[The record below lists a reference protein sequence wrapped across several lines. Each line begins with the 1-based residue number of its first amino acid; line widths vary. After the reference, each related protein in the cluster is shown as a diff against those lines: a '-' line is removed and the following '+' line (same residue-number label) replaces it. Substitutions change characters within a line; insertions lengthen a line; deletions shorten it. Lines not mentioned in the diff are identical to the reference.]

1 MSYSRNRKILSY
13 QILLFGPI
21 GADFRHSLLVAVFA
35 GLLFFSGTQVGTNL
49 ALQNWGAT
57 NSWSLAALPLFIWM
71 GEILF
76 RSRVSEDLFDGLSP
90 LLRWLP
96 GGLVHVGIL
105 GSGVFAAISGSSAAT
120 AATIGKVTIPRL
132 LERGYDEKL
141 VIGVVAGSGTL
152 GLLIPPS
159 IILIVYGVATEQS
172 ISRLFAAGIVP
183 GLLLISL
190 FMGYVGMLTLFGQR
204 GGIAKMPNE
213 PIRIRATLRLLPIVF
228 IIGSI
233 FAVIYAGWAS
243 PTDAAAI
250 GVFFSLLLAVI
261 TDRREG
267 RTDVKVYIDGLL
279 GAVKTSAMIVLV
291 YAGATFLTVS
301 MGYTG
306 IPREL
311 TLWINGLN
319 LSPAQLLIAL
329 TIFFAIAGCFLDGV
343 SIVLL
348 TTAVLVPMVEQAGFD
363 LIWFGI
369 YLVMV
374 VEMSQITPPVGFNLF
389 VLQGLTG
396 KDIIYIAGAALPFF
410 LLLMVAVVIIYAFPG
425 DVTFL
430 PNSMN

>member
-1 MSYSRNRKILSY
+1 MIWVSL
-13 QILLFGPI
+13 GI
-21 GADFRHSLLVAVFA
+21 GGCLLVFLAA
-35 GLLFFSGTQVGTNL
+35 GVWVAIALLVTSAIALLFFSGTQVGANL
-49 ALQNWGAT
+49 ALQSWGAA

-71 GEILF
+71 GEILL
-76 RSRVSEDLFDGLSP
+76 RSRISEDLFEGLSP
-90 LLRWLP
+90 LLSRLP

-105 GSGVFAAISGSSAAT
+105 GSGIFAAISGSSAAT

-132 LERGYDEKL
+132 LERGYNEKL

-172 ISRLFAAGIVP
+172 ISRLFAAGILP
-183 GLLLISL
+183 GILLMGL
-190 FMGYVGMLTLFGQR
+190 FMCYVGIHTTLFPAYTKQAR
-204 GGIAKMPNE
+204 TAEKVE
-213 PIRIRATLRLLPIVF
+213 WKASLRLIPIVL

-233 FAVIYAGWAS
+233 FGVIYTGWAS
-243 PTDAAAI
+243 PTDAAAV
-250 GVFFSLLLAVI
+250 GVFFSLIFAI
-261 TDRREG
+261 ASDRHEG
-267 RTDVKVYIDGLL
+267 RTSIAPYIEGLM
-279 GAVKTSAMIVLV
+279 GAVRTSAMIVLI
-291 YAGATFLTVS
+291 YIGASFLTVS

-311 TLWINGLN
+311 ALWINTLD
-319 LSPAQLLIAL
+319 LTPAQLLIAL

-348 TTAVLVPMVEQAGFD
+348 TTAVMVPMVQQAGFD

-369 YLVMV
+369 YLVIV

-389 VLQGLTG
+389 VMQGLTG
-396 KDIIYIAGAALPFF
+396 KDIIYLSKAALPFF
-410 LLLMVAVVIIYAFPG
+410 MLMLLAVVLIYVFPQI
-425 DVTFL
+425 VTFL